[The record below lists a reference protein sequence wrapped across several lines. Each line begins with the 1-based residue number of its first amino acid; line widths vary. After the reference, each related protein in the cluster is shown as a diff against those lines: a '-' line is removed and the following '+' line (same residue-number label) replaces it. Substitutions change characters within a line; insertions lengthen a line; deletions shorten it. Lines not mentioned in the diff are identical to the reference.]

1 MKKLFLLGL
10 VIATITSC
18 KNEKK
23 RYTQDSA
30 EIEVVKASISA
41 YNAKDYAS
49 LTANYADTAKVYYNS
64 AEVLKPSDLVK
75 FHQDNDVNYASR
87 GFIADAQ
94 EYEMVEDD
102 DGKTWVNFWGR
113 WKCTLAE
120 NGKEFNVRIHLTS
133 QFKDGKIVEE
143 YGYWDSAPLTQ
154 ELQAIAAAKMQ
165 EQQEIEAEKQ

>member
-1 MKKLFLLGL
+1 MKKIILLGL
-10 VIATITSC
+10 AMLTIAAC
-18 KNEKK
+18 KSEKK

-30 EIEVVKASISA
+30 EIETVKASISA

-49 LTANYADTAKVYYNS
+49 LTSNYADTAKVYYNS
-64 AEVLKPSDLVK
+64 AEVIEPSNLSK
-75 FHQDNDVNYASR
+75 FHQDNDASYASR
-87 GFIADAQ
+87 GFIADTQ
-94 EYEMVEDD
+94 VYEMVEDD
-102 DGKTWVNFWGR
+102 EGKTWVNFWGR

-120 NGKEFNVRIHLTS
+120 NGKEFVVRIHITS

-165 EQQEIEAEKQ
+165 EQEESTQE